1 MYVCPVSVC
10 VQGMPPSFP
19 LLILSPSVL
28 VCQYI
33 CIVAHRKG
41 TLCTCSPVRTPIHIL
56 LGKRAVQTLKYWC
69 LQIFHFLLRLH
80 PPVDF
85 LGIRTC
91 FHITAE
97 LINWAIALC
106 WLLHLVGLVLS
117 LGEFTFQW
125 AAHHCHF
132 RLASLACQRLLSN
145 TSGNWILQVVSEQL
159 SQWSRGLIP
168 DPTMPGPS
176 QPLTGSEEGCLVPAD
191 KATGP
196 HRPARW
202 NQYYSWEMLLCP
214 MWGFSIAE
222 PTLLLFS

>member
-1 MYVCPVSVC
+1 VYVCPVSVC
-10 VQGMPPSFP
+10 VLGMPPSFP

-56 LGKRAVQTLKYWC
+56 LGKRAVQALKYWC

-97 LINWAIALC
+97 LINWAIALAGC
-106 WLLHLVGLVLS
+106 CTWSVWSWAWVNSRFSGLL
-117 LGEFTFQW
+117 TT
-125 AAHHCHF
+125 A
-132 RLASLACQRLLSN
+132 
-145 TSGNWILQVVSEQL
+145 TSGLPAWLA
-159 SQWSRGLIP
+159 RGYLAIP
-168 DPTMPGPS
+168 VGTEFCRWCLNSCHNG
-176 QPLTGSEEGCLVPAD
+176 LEG
-191 KATGP
+191 
-196 HRPARW
+196 
-202 NQYYSWEMLLCP
+202 
-214 MWGFSIAE
+214 
-222 PTLLLFS
+222 